1 VQIIH
6 FDDSIEFR
14 EKKMPP
20 TTFSCDG
27 VQWKKVK
34 VLGKGSFGEAFLIE
48 TLLTPSTQAVCKL
61 VHLAAMKPDEQR
73 EALNEVK
80 VLSQLR
86 HPNIVQY
93 IGSFQADGYLHI
105 LMEYCNG
112 GDVDQLI
119 KKFKTLG
126 NFMEEDLLATLFIQ
140 ICSAIRYLHERRIL
154 HRDLKSQNVFLCRN
168 EAAVGS
174 GKYIVKLGDFGI
186 STVLRNTLALAK
198 TVCGTPYYFSP
209 ELCMN
214 RPYNNKS
221 DVWSLG
227 CILYEMATLQHAF
240 DAKNMKALMQRILT
254 GKYNPVDARYH
265 KSLQDLIDGMLQ
277 QKVEKRLSIQQVQ
290 KMQFVVQHTERL
302 YQQYEL
308 DSSQKRRDKE
318 MAAEAERQRRK
329 AAEEPNMRMVSGM
342 QESSPRN
349 PRSVERDA
357 RSKAARQR
365 RQDQDAQLQARN
377 HDIEEQRRR
386 KNLKAALRYDRNR
399 DDIKD
404 RMADLERLDD
414 VRRRIEICSY
424 EDQEKFV
431 EKGWKLVQETKLR
444 QDERG
449 RDHDDRD
456 RKLQELMEQMN
467 AIDSKM
473 RSRKIRRER
482 GHEDFDAPPP
492 AQQFAPS
499 GLPPKPVRA
508 PTARELALAYKNR
521 VSAEAPW
528 NRGREVPMGFTKE
541 SWDAHCKVMGHAV
554 PIGGGGRA
562 ASREAPGSAHAPLP
576 TATVGAP
583 PPKGQ
588 LSDGDVSVLLKGE
601 FQRLSKDPLFLQQ
614 LAADEE
620 AKKKVT
626 AMAEWEAQKA
636 RIRFNL
642 GASQQ
647 NGKGESG
654 STSGP
659 PPSRQAPPAP
669 RSAVQQ
675 PQRPEQVRPASRSPP
690 QAPKFD
696 HPGFR
701 FDNQGRFNE
710 NAQVPYR
717 QQPQPPAHGSSDGA
731 YESSR
736 SSSTG
741 SSSGSSVS
749 SVDVE
754 AEDYNDVIHAM
765 KDQARHPEP
774 PDLFEEAPLPANDL
788 SRVANTVKFTL
799 DGKTLHLDGV
809 GANDPAEVRIEALRV
824 FLSDALGG
832 ARTLER
838 LIRSLQD
845 IQSAGVDDTLADA
858 MLAKLEAQYGN
869 KGSLV
874 DLAIQLVVCEAM
886 LDPSS

>member
-1 VQIIH
+1 
-6 FDDSIEFR
+6 
-14 EKKMPP
+14 MPP

-48 TLLTPSTQAVCKL
+48 TVSSPSTQAVCKL
-61 VHLAAMKPDEQR
+61 VHLAAMKQDEQR

-93 IGSFQADGYLHI
+93 IGSFQADGHLHI

-126 NFMEEDLLATLFIQ
+126 NFMEEDLLASLFIQ
-140 ICSAIRYLHERRIL
+140 ICSALRYLHERRIL

-265 KSLQDLIDGMLQ
+265 KSLQDVIDGMLQ

-318 MAAEAERQRRK
+318 MAAEAERQRRR
-329 AAEEPNMRMVSGM
+329 AAEEPNVRMSSGM

-357 RSKAARQR
+357 KSKAARQR
-365 RQDQDAQLQARN
+365 REDQDAQLQARN
-377 HDIEEQRRR
+377 RDIEDQRRR
-386 KNLKAALRYDRNR
+386 RNLKAAQRYDRNR
-399 DDIKD
+399 EDIKD

-431 EKGWKLVQETKLR
+431 EKGWKLVQDTKVR

-449 RDHDDRD
+449 RDHDERD

-473 RSRKIRRER
+473 RSRRIRRER
-482 GHEDFDAPPP
+482 DDDDTPPP
-492 AQQFAPS
+492 PPQQHFVPS

-554 PIGGGGRA
+554 PISGGGGR
-562 ASREAPGSAHAPLP
+562 PGSRGIVGGPSPLP
-576 TATVGAP
+576 TATIGAP
-583 PPKGQ
+583 PTKGQ

-601 FQRLSKDPLFLQQ
+601 FQRLSKDPVFLQQ
-614 LAADEE
+614 QAADDE
-620 AKKKVT
+620 ARRKVS

-647 NGKGESG
+647 QNGSGEK
-654 STSGP
+654 TFIPPPAQRGP
-659 PPSRQAPPAP
+659 PPVP
-669 RSAVQQ
+669 RSGVQHHQ
-675 PQRPEQVRPASRSPP
+675 PDRQEQARPPSLSPP
-690 QAPKFD
+690 QPPKVER
-696 HPGFR
+696 PGFR
-701 FDNQGRFNE
+701 FDNQGKFNE

-717 QQPQPPAHGSSDGA
+717 QPPPAPVVHDDDDDA

-736 SSSTG
+736 SSSTA
-741 SSSGSSVS
+741 SSSGSSSVS

-754 AEDYNDVIHAM
+754 EEDYNDVIHAM
-765 KDQARHPEP
+765 KDQARRPEP

-809 GANDPAEVRIEALRV
+809 RANDPMEVRVEALRV

-838 LIRSLQD
+838 LIQNLQN
-845 IQSAGVDDTLADA
+845 IQCAGVDDAEADA

-869 KGSLV
+869 KSSLV

-886 LDPSS
+886 MDQPS